1 MNGKV
6 RLAIPI
12 MGVALCLLVFYF
24 LRSGG
29 KPASTGQEPAAT
41 GAADS
46 SSTTGAAS
54 SSGTAAAAD
63 AGTTASSDT
72 VTSSTSSN
80 ATGVTLP
87 KLVMKPFADSDK
99 QAVLGM
105 PPQQQAEQLM
115 MAAVNHYEG
124 ATDLMKERLSS
135 WRGQIKKTPAWDTAE
150 LAARYSSDMRVRDAA
165 IDVDLTILQLDK
177 NAATVDRLI
186 SDAQANVGNRG
197 YDLTILGMLAN
208 RDVERDRVHLAL
220 RNWAHDP
227 DEGTRYWAIEGL
239 AYIGTEDTI
248 SDFLEV
254 LRNDDI
260 IERAPALRREP
271 GQIRNDAQ
279 THTADERRAGTARD
293 RCEYLPGQQH
303 PKLGF
308 SSASRITAQS
318 IGSDVE
324 AWKSWFSAH
333 GSERVEDFRRAD
345 PNAVLGNS

>member
-6 RLAIPI
+6 RPAIPLL
-12 MGVALCLLVFYF
+12 GVAFCLLVFYF
-24 LRSGG
+24 SRSGFSDG
-29 KPASTGQEPAAT
+29 KPASDGHES
-41 GAADS
+41 GAGASDV
-46 SSTTGAAS
+46 SSTTSGTDSGTTAS
-54 SSGTAAAAD
+54 SSGT
-63 AGTTASSDT
+63 G
-72 VTSSTSSN
+72 SN

-99 QAVLGM
+99 QAILGM

-135 WRGQIKKTPAWDTAE
+135 WQGQLKQTPAWGTAE

-165 IDVDLTILQLDK
+165 IDVDLTILQLEK

-186 SDAQANVGNRG
+186 SDAQAHLGNRG
-197 YDLTILGMLAN
+197 YDLTMLGMLAN
-208 RDVERDRVHLAL
+208 RDVERDRVHMAL

-254 LRNDDI
+254 LRNDASLNVRQRCGASLAKSGMLNRLQRMSAVPGLLEIAADTSQDSNT
-260 IERAPALRREP
+260 RGWAFQALHE
-271 GQIRNDAQ
+271 
-279 THTADERRAGTARD
+279 
-293 RCEYLPGQQH
+293 
-303 PKLGF
+303 
-308 SSASRITAQS
+308 ITAQS
-318 IGSDVE
+318 IGNDVE

>member
-12 MGVALCLLVFYF
+12 LGVALCLLVFYF
-24 LRSGG
+24 FRSGFSGG
-29 KPASTGQEPAAT
+29 KTASAGHESAT
-41 GAADS
+41 GARD
-46 SSTTGAAS
+46 
-54 SSGTAAAAD
+54 
-63 AGTTASSDT
+63 
-72 VTSSTSSN
+72 TSSTSGTADSGATASNDTTTSSTSAN
-80 ATGVTLP
+80 ATEVTLP
-87 KLVMKPFADSDK
+87 KLVMKPFPDSEK
-99 QAVLGM
+99 QAILGM

-115 MAAVNHYEG
+115 MAAVYHYEG

-135 WRGQIKKTPAWDTAE
+135 WQGQLKKTPAWDTAE
-150 LAARYSSDMRVRDAA
+150 LEARYSSDMRVRDAA
-165 IDVDLTILQLDK
+165 IDVDLTILQLEK

-186 SDAQANVGNRG
+186 SDAQANLGNRG
-197 YDLTILGMLAN
+197 YDLTMLGMLAN
-208 RDVERDRVHLAL
+208 RDVERDRVHMAL

-254 LRNDDI
+254 LRNDASLNVRQRCGASLAKSGMLNRVQRMNAVPGLLEIAADTSQNSNTHNW
-260 IERAPALRREP
+260 AFQALHE
-271 GQIRNDAQ
+271 
-279 THTADERRAGTARD
+279 
-293 RCEYLPGQQH
+293 
-303 PKLGF
+303 
-308 SSASRITAQS
+308 ITAQS

-333 GSERVEDFRRAD
+333 GSERVDDFRRAD